1 MVATLAEQRRL
12 VETLTRQAEAAAQR
26 LKELEMRLAVRQAEK
41 AAFTTLIARQDE
53 IRSAYAD
60 WQQKRAELEEWDA
73 TAERFREQEKRRQ
86 EPLDEINTTR
96 ARLQQELASLK
107 DRLSEIEVQRESL
120 PELRRPSCSR
130 ARAAC

>member
-1 MVATLAEQRRL
+1 MAATLAEQRRL

-26 LKELEMRLAVRQAEK
+26 LQDLEMRLAAREVEK
-41 AAFTTLIARQDE
+41 AAFTTLIARQNE

-60 WQQKRAELEEWDA
+60 WQQKRAELEEWNA

-86 EPLDEINTTR
+86 EPLDAINTTR

-107 DRLSEIEVQRESL
+107 GRLSEIEAAAGQPAGIE
-120 PELRRPSCSR
+120 RPSCSR